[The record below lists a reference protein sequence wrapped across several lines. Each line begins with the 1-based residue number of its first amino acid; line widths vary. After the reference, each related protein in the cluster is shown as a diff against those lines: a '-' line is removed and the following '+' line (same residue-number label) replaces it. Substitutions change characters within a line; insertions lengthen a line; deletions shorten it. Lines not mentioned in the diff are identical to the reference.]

1 MPTTSYLDYRDGDTI
16 CEAYVAQGGPA
27 GEKRPAVLVAHQ
39 WSGQQPPEREAADR
53 LAALGYVGIAID
65 VYGKGRRGDR
75 TGDNGHL
82 MGPFMADRAALRARL
97 LAAVAAARA
106 HDAVDPERIAVI
118 GYCFGGL
125 CALDVARANAP
136 GVRGVVSLHGI
147 FAAPKL
153 GAQAAIGPGVL
164 VLHGWD
170 DPLAPPADVL
180 MLAEELTAA
189 KADWQL
195 HAYGHA
201 MHSFTNPN
209 AAAPERG
216 VAYDAKA
223 AARSWASV
231 EAFLAEV
238 LA

>member
-1 MPTTSYLDYRDGDTI
+1 MPTTAYLDYRDGETT
-16 CEAYVAQGGPA
+16 CEAYVAHDDAA

-39 WSGQQPPEREAADR
+39 WSGQQPPEREVAER
-53 LAALGYVGIAID
+53 LAGLGYVGMAID

-97 LAAVAAARA
+97 LAAVEAARA
-106 HDAVDPERIAVI
+106 HDAVDATRIAVI

-147 FAAPKL
+147 FAAPNL
-153 GAQAAIGPGVL
+153 GPQAEIEPSVL

-170 DPLAPPADVL
+170 DPLAPPQDVL
-180 MLAEELTAA
+180 RLAEELTAA

-209 AAAPERG
+209 AAFPERG
-216 VAYDAKA
+216 LAYHAKA

-231 EAFLAEV
+231 EAFLRDVFA
-238 LA
+238 